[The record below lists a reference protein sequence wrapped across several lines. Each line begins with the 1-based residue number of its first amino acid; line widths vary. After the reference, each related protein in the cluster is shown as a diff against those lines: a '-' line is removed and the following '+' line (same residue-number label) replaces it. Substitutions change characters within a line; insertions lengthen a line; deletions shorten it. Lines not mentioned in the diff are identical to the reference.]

1 MFKGSLVAL
10 VTPMTQAGEIDF
22 AAWRGLVQWHLDAGT
37 SGIVVGGTTGESACL
52 AGAELVRLIEEAGAV
67 LAGKC
72 PIIAGTGMN
81 DTRKAAALTARACAA
96 GADACLVVTPYYN
109 KPEQEGMYQ
118 HFMAVADAANRPI
131 LLYNVPS
138 RTGCD
143 MQPETVARLARHPR
157 VAGIKEAVA
166 DIARGR
172 QILECCGDDFVLLS
186 GDDPTALELM
196 KAGAR
201 GVISVTANV
210 APEAMAK
217 MCQCVLRDDWEAAEA
232 IDGTLSTLHKRLF
245 LEANPIPAKWAL
257 SYLGRIQNAL
267 RLPMTCMDPKHAPA
281 LLQAMTRAG
290 VSH

>member
-37 SGIVVGGTTGESACL
+37 SGIVVGGTTGESASL
-52 AGAELVRLIEEAGAV
+52 SSSELVRLIEEAGALLGGRLPV
-67 LAGKC
+67 
-72 PIIAGTGMN
+72 IAGTGSN
-81 DTRKAAALTARACAA
+81 DTRKAVALTKRACAA

-109 KPEQEGMYQ
+109 KPAQEGMYR

-157 VAGIKEAVA
+157 VAGIKEAVP
-166 DIARGR
+166 DVARGR

-186 GDDPTALELM
+186 GDDPTALELI

-210 APEAMAK
+210 VPEAMAK
-217 MCQCVLRDDWEAAEA
+217 LCQHALAGEWKSAQVLD
-232 IDGTLSTLHKRLF
+232 STLNTLHQRLF

-257 SYLGRIQNAL
+257 ARMGRIENEL
-267 RLPMTCMDPKHAPA
+267 RLPMTSMDPQYEPA
-281 LLQAMTRAG
+281 LLQALASAG
-290 VSH
+290 VAL